1 MLFKI
6 SKLFICYVDD
16 SNLVQKIKSSKNIFF
31 FDGYFQNYN
40 FLQSNVELIK
50 RLSLDPKFKFDNS
63 ITDSNLAAV
72 HVRRRDYLNM
82 SEELGITY
90 YQNALGYLKKT
101 IGDFNFNVFTDDV
114 EWCKNNSLFNEAVSI
129 KEASLENTIDHF
141 IEMTTYKNFIISN
154 STYSY
159 MAAYLSTEI
168 GKVVVEP
175 KPWFKKLEY
184 IEYDEILNPNWK
196 MIENE

>member
-1 MLFKI
+1 
-6 SKLFICYVDD
+6 
-16 SNLVQKIKSSKNIFF
+16 
-31 FDGYFQNYN
+31 
-40 FLQSNVELIK
+40 
-50 RLSLDPKFKFDNS
+50 
-63 ITDSNLAAV
+63 
-72 HVRRRDYLNM
+72 
-82 SEELGITY
+82 
-90 YQNALGYLKKT
+90 
-101 IGDFNFNVFTDDV
+101 
-114 EWCKNNSLFNEAVSI
+114 
-129 KEASLENTIDHF
+129 
-141 IEMTTYKNFIISN
+141 MTTYKNFIISN